1 MRTRL
6 TILLLGAAL
15 ALGAC
20 GSSHSA
26 NKAEETN
33 SAAAG
38 APAGHP
44 GKGAGAAKQA
54 HRGGP
59 SASAGGNASLYRS
72 SSGNPEER
80 RSDRLAGVYVEA
92 ARICATSTP
101 GKVAKNVGSKSTDPK
116 AIATALAKGFLPK
129 LRKTAYKG
137 CLSSFG

>member
-20 GSSHSA
+20 GSSDSPK
-26 NKAEETN
+26 KAEGTT
-33 SAAAG
+33 SATAK
-38 APAGHP
+38 APAGHAA
-44 GKGAGAAKQA
+44 KGGAAKQA
-54 HRGGP
+54 HGGQ
-59 SASAGGNASLYRS
+59 SASAGNASLYRS
-72 SSGNPEER
+72 SSSNPEER

-101 GKVAKNVGSKSTDPK
+101 GKVAKNVRSKSTDPK

-129 LRKTAYKG
+129 LRKTAFKG